1 MLNIYVRKPESKRF
15 NFLFLSRFDRNY
27 HVFYYLLAGAEKK
40 EVDEL
45 QLYSP
50 EKYHYL
56 RQVNPFPRSR
66 VGGSAS
72 MKCSHLYP
80 AMQKVI
86 VFLVKETIKL
96 LILSV
101 CIFIE
106 DTLAQPVLF
115 VYEMLSRSFEDK
127 WSL

>member
-1 MLNIYVRKPESKRF
+1 
-15 NFLFLSRFDRNY
+15 
-27 HVFYYLLAGAEKK
+27 
-40 EVDEL
+40 
-45 QLYSP
+45 
-50 EKYHYL
+50 
-56 RQVNPFPRSR
+56 
-66 VGGSAS
+66 